1 MGVVVSI
8 VGPTASDKT
17 ELAVALA
24 QHLHTEIVNADARQV
39 YRGMAIGTAQPS
51 AEELAGA
58 KHHFVDFLSP
68 SELFSAGAFEA
79 QAVPVLTELCAERG
93 SAVLAGGSGMYVEAA
108 LRGLDPLPADLAIRT
123 ALNGRLKE
131 EGLAPLMDE
140 LRHLDPI
147 HAQRMDTSNP
157 QRVVRALEVCLAS
170 GKPFSSFHHGEPK
183 PRPWRVVSIGLN
195 PERSELRERIA
206 KRAQIMMEAGWLEEA
221 RALLPHRH
229 ENALNTV
236 GYKELFEHLDGTCSL
251 DEAVEWIV
259 TRTRQFAKRQMTWFK
274 KDASTTWFDYTADT
288 RDAQMKRALAFGV
301 EQVEALN
308 HSGFL

>member
-8 VGPTASDKT
+8 VGPTASGKT

-24 QHLHTEIVNADARQV
+24 QHLQTEIVNADARQV
-39 YRGMAIGTAQPS
+39 YQGMAIGTAHPS

-58 KHHFVDFLSP
+58 KHHFVDFLPP

-79 QAVPVLTELCAERG
+79 QAVPVLTQLCAERG

-108 LRGLDPLPADLAIRT
+108 LRGLDPLPADLALR
-123 ALNGRLKE
+123 ASLNARLKE
-131 EGLAPLMDE
+131 EGLTPLMDE
-140 LRHLDPI
+140 LRTLDPT
-147 HAQRMDTSNP
+147 HAERMDTSNP
-157 QRVVRALEVCLAS
+157 QRVVRALEVCLTS

-195 PERSELRERIA
+195 PERSELRVRIA
-206 KRAQIMMEAGWLEEA
+206 KRAHLMVEAGWLEEA

-236 GYKELFEHLDGTCSL
+236 GYKELFEHHDGTCSL

-259 TRTRQFAKRQMTWFK
+259 TRTRQFAKRQMTWFM
-274 KDASTTWFDYTADT
+274 KDANTTWFDYTADT
-288 RDAQMKRALAFGV
+288 REAQMKKALAFGV
-301 EQVEALN
+301 EQVKALN
-308 HSGFL
+308 HSGF